1 MFSKDEWAEHAYV
14 PTIAWATQSCRTHTA
29 LLPFPAMPSP
39 TSQALLDAMRTLAP
53 EFVAIRR
60 DIHAHPELA
69 FEERRTSDIVA
80 ERLATWGYQV
90 HRGLGGTGVVGT
102 LRKGSGSR
110 SLGIRADMDALPIQ
124 EQTGLDYASCH
135 AGKMHACGHDGHT
148 ATLLCAARYLAE
160 SADFNGTLHLIFQPA
175 EENEG
180 GALRMVDEGLFTLFP
195 CDEVYALHNAPGIP
209 VGKMAISPGPSMA
222 SFDRATVTLHGR
234 GAHGAMPHHGI
245 DPMQCAAS
253 ITLGLQSIVSRE
265 IDALKSAVITVGSI
279 QAGEAYNVVPESAR
293 IKIGVRALDPAL
305 RTLVEQRIR
314 DFVAAQAQSYQLQAE
329 VLYERKYP
337 VLVNHAAQTETARQA
352 AIRLLGAENV
362 LERTPV
368 MGSEDFAYML
378 EHRPGAYIRL
388 GNGTGEDG
396 GCMVHNPKYDFNDQA
411 LPVGAAFWTHLA
423 QSCLS

>member
-1 MFSKDEWAEHAYV
+1 
-14 PTIAWATQSCRTHTA
+14 
-29 LLPFPAMPSP
+29 MPSSTLQP
-39 TSQALLDAMRTLAP
+39 LLNATHKLAP
-53 EFVAIRR
+53 EFIAIRR

-69 FEERRTSDIVA
+69 FEERRTSDLVA
-80 ERLATWGYQV
+80 ERLAAWGYQV

-110 SLGIRADMDALPIQ
+110 TLGIRADMDALPIL
-124 EQTGLDYASCH
+124 EKTGLAYASRH

-148 ATLLCAARYLAE
+148 AMLLCAARYLAE

-180 GALRMVDEGLFTLFP
+180 GALRMVDDGLFTLFP
-195 CDEVYALHNAPGIP
+195 CDEIYALHNSPGLP
-209 VGKMAISPGPSMA
+209 VGQMAISPGPLMA
-222 SFDRATVTLHGR
+222 SFDRATVTLRGR

-265 IDALKSAVITVGSI
+265 IDALHSAVITVGSI
-279 QAGEAYNVVPESAR
+279 QGGEAYNVVPESAQL
-293 IKIGVRALDPAL
+293 KIGVRTLDPKV

-314 DFVAAQAQSYQLQAE
+314 EFVTAQAQSYQLQAE

-337 VLVNHAAQTETARQA
+337 VLVNHAEQTETLRQA
-352 AIRLLGAENV
+352 AIRLVGATNV
-362 LERTPV
+362 LARPPV

-396 GCMVHNPKYDFNDQA
+396 GCNVHNPKYDFNDQA
-411 LPVGAAFWTHLA
+411 LPIGAALWVHLA
-423 QSCLS
+423 QSYLA

>member
-1 MFSKDEWAEHAYV
+1 MDSSISD
-14 PTIAWATQSCRTHTA
+14 A
-29 LLPFPAMPSP
+29 LLHAMH
-39 TSQALLDAMRTLAP
+39 TLSP
-53 EFVAIRR
+53 EFVAIRQ

-69 FEERRTSDIVA
+69 FEERRTSDLVA
-80 ERLATWGYQV
+80 ERLAAWGYQV

-124 EQTGLDYASCH
+124 EATGLDYASRH

-148 ATLLCAARYLAE
+148 AVLLCAARYLAE

-195 CDEVYALHNAPGIP
+195 CDEVYALHNSPGLP
-209 VGKMAISPGPSMA
+209 VGQMTISAGPLMA
-222 SFDRATVTLHGR
+222 SFDRATVTLRGR
-234 GAHGAMPHHGI
+234 GAHGAMPHHGV

-279 QAGEAYNVVPESAR
+279 QAGEAYNVVPETAQL
-293 IKIGVRALDPAL
+293 KIGVRTLDSKV

-314 DFVAAQAQSYQLQAE
+314 EFIAAQAQSYQLQAE
-329 VLYERKYP
+329 VIYERKYP

-362 LERTPV
+362 LERPPT

-411 LPVGAAFWTHLA
+411 LPIGAAFWTHLV
-423 QSCLS
+423 QSYLS

>member
-1 MFSKDEWAEHAYV
+1 MDSSV
-14 PTIAWATQSCRTHTA
+14 STA
-29 LLPFPAMPSP
+29 LLH
-39 TSQALLDAMRTLAP
+39 AMRALSP
-53 EFVAIRR
+53 EFIAIRR
-60 DIHAHPELA
+60 DLHAHPELA
-69 FEERRTSDIVA
+69 FEERRTSDLVA
-80 ERLATWGYQV
+80 ERLAAWGYRV

-102 LRKGSGSR
+102 LRKGGGSR

-124 EQTGLDYASCH
+124 EKTGLDYASRH

-148 ATLLCAARYLAE
+148 AILLCAARYLAE
-160 SADFNGTLHLIFQPA
+160 SADFSGTLHLIFQPA

-195 CDEVYALHNAPGIP
+195 CDEVYALHNSPGLP
-209 VGKMAISPGPSMA
+209 VGQMAISPGPLMA
-222 SFDRATVTLHGR
+222 SFDRATVTLRGR

-279 QAGEAYNVVPESAR
+279 QAGEAYNVVPESAQL
-293 IKIGVRALDPAL
+293 KIGVRTLDPRV

-314 DFVAAQAQSYQLQAE
+314 EFIAAQAQSYQLQAE
-329 VLYERKYP
+329 VVYERKYP
-337 VLVNHAAQTETARQA
+337 VLVNHATQTEVLRQA
-352 AIRLLGAENV
+352 AMRLVGADNV
-362 LERTPV
+362 VARPPV

-396 GCMVHNPKYDFNDQA
+396 GCNVHNPLYDFNDNA
-411 LPVGAAFWTHLA
+411 LPIGAALWVHLA
-423 QSCLS
+423 QSSLV